1 MITQTTFEADIVE
14 FESGEGVYAEMD
26 LREKETSVDGVE
38 EALDYPG
45 RLIPAHGR
53 YLPANF
59 DVTVVASAEPRDVE
73 QIVGSVESIAELE
86 AETLETDVDNALFAL
101 RDRWNGSVVGQL
113 WARMD
118 RLAGEID
125 DVGDH
130 CYVTVRM
137 EYRHERTLDVLSE
150 RVENPEEVVEQRR
163 KATREMFEEWEEE
176 YL

>member
-1 MITQTTFEADIVE
+1 MTTQSSFEADIVE

-45 RLIPAHGR
+45 RLIPANGR

-59 DVTVVASAEPRDVE
+59 DVTVVASAEPRGVE
-73 QIVGSVESIAELE
+73 RTVGPAESVAEFE
-86 AETLETDVDNALFAL
+86 AEAFETGVDNPLFAL
-101 RDRWNGSVVGQL
+101 RDRGDGSVAGQL
-113 WARMD
+113 WIRVD
-118 RLAGEID
+118 RLPGKID
-125 DVGDH
+125 GVGDH
-130 CYVTVRM
+130 CYVTIRM

-163 KATREMFEEWEEE
+163 KATREMFEEWGEE